1 MQDEGCSVKDESDD
15 HRSPVDYHDQI
26 LSGTLW
32 FLWQIFDCLIW
43 LSKQVTV
50 VCYVGGV
57 LNSNV
62 VQTPDDNGIDLGE
75 RRGAVLFLVG
85 GRSCWCCESMALE
98 PVG

>member
-1 MQDEGCSVKDESDD
+1 MS
-15 HRSPVDYHDQI
+15 
-26 LSGTLW
+26 
-32 FLWQIFDCLIW
+32 
-43 LSKQVTV
+43 V

-85 GRSCWCCESMALE
+85 GRSCWCCESMALVV
-98 PVG
+98 VG

>member
-1 MQDEGCSVKDESDD
+1 MS
-15 HRSPVDYHDQI
+15 
-26 LSGTLW
+26 
-32 FLWQIFDCLIW
+32 
-43 LSKQVTV
+43 V

-85 GRSCWCCESMALE
+85 GRSCWCCESMALVL
-98 PVG
+98 VGVGPSGEGGT